1 MGNEMRKK
9 ASLGGAKQ
17 LQDQPDLFK
26 SSQQNI
32 LALEDADKYI
42 DPKSMLS
49 SEESDAEDESDEE
62 SDSDE
67 ELDRHAQ
74 MEVDL
79 AVAHELDKIR
89 KEDKYRSQLQ
99 RKQKKKKETRR
110 ERVHAAWA
118 GEMGGFNEAIEKQA
132 AEQHALRNKEEEGSD
147 DDDDEDD
154 DEEDQFQK

>member
-1 MGNEMRKK
+1 MGKRRKDERREQKKTMTRQKKNEMRKK

-32 LALEDADKYI
+32 LALADADKYI

-49 SEESDAEDESDEE
+49 SEESNAEDESEEE

-79 AVAHELDKIR
+79 AVA
-89 KEDKYRSQLQ
+89 
-99 RKQKKKKETRR
+99 
-110 ERVHAAWA
+110 
-118 GEMGGFNEAIEKQA
+118 
-132 AEQHALRNKEEEGSD
+132 
-147 DDDDEDD
+147 
-154 DEEDQFQK
+154 